1 MKRSEQHGLGSFFVA
16 PDVGANHE
24 PGDGLHLL
32 AAQVEEHDARSTFT
46 RLQVQVGRKGRRLSE
61 SLEGP
66 AIEDVTCA
74 HNAVARVGRVENTGR
89 LFEADVEELASS
101 EVQLEAVHADGPA
114 GTVRDGHQCE
124 QRLTVISDE
133 NLFDREGEL
142 EFFSAQ
148 FDELSHAVLHE
159 FAEHGRSEHVDHG
172 PSDVSPMRKL
182 ATGAGDGKPG
192 DAPPELAPAA
202 EATPASRRL
211 RAIVY
216 MPGGRREGLLL
227 RGDDLEAAAL
237 ALARRYAPEA
247 PLLIRYEPDGYVR
260 AWAFPVKI
268 LIWR

>member
-24 PGDGLHLL
+24 PG
-32 AAQVEEHDARSTFT
+32 V
-46 RLQVQVGRKGRRLSE
+46 
-61 SLEGP
+61 
-66 AIEDVTCA
+66 
-74 HNAVARVGRVENTGR
+74 
-89 LFEADVEELASS
+89 
-101 EVQLEAVHADGPA
+101 
-114 GTVRDGHQCE
+114 
-124 QRLTVISDE
+124 
-133 NLFDREGEL
+133 
-142 EFFSAQ
+142 
-148 FDELSHAVLHE
+148 
-159 FAEHGRSEHVDHG
+159 
-172 PSDVSPMRKL
+172 
-182 ATGAGDGKPG
+182 GKPG
-192 DAPPELAPAA
+192 DAPPELAPAT

>member
-1 MKRSEQHGLGSFFVA
+1 
-16 PDVGANHE
+16 
-24 PGDGLHLL
+24 
-32 AAQVEEHDARSTFT
+32 
-46 RLQVQVGRKGRRLSE
+46 
-61 SLEGP
+61 
-66 AIEDVTCA
+66 
-74 HNAVARVGRVENTGR
+74 
-89 LFEADVEELASS
+89 
-101 EVQLEAVHADGPA
+101 
-114 GTVRDGHQCE
+114 
-124 QRLTVISDE
+124 
-133 NLFDREGEL
+133 
-142 EFFSAQ
+142 
-148 FDELSHAVLHE
+148 
-159 FAEHGRSEHVDHG
+159 
-172 PSDVSPMRKL
+172 MRKL